1 MAAATTISPLPEPTD
16 RDLLD
21 LVTIHTQ
28 IKQQPAGGGIWVP
41 SMPKF
46 ENPALNR
53 RVRRISVHHVVF
65 RLYQAHIDAWWAT
78 RDEAQGYEKINARI
92 QERNEQIMAAA
103 MWAAR
108 ARVGETIIPFPTEE
122 AARRVV
128 HSNSIYGTVLRRTT
142 PGGPWID
149 VISIPLEEIT
159 ATSRI
164 RSAADELTRA

>member
-1 MAAATTISPLPEPTD
+1 MTTNNTLPEPTD

-28 IKQQPAGGGIWVP
+28 IRQQPASAGIWVP
-41 SMPKF
+41 PMPPF

-53 RVRRISVHHVVF
+53 RVRRLAADYVVL
-65 RLYQAHIDAWWAT
+65 RLYRAHIDAWWAE
-78 RDEAQGYEKINARI
+78 RDEARGYEEINARI
-92 QERNEQIMAAA
+92 RERNEQIMAAA

-108 ARVGETIIPFPTEE
+108 TRGGEIKPFPTEE
-122 AARRVV
+122 AARRAV
-128 HSNSIYGTVLRRTT
+128 HSNSIYGTVLRRTR

-149 VISIPLEEIT
+149 VVSIPLEEIT

-164 RSAADELTRA
+164 RSAADELTGA